1 MALACPSEL
10 IGSMFQSMKGV
21 EPVGNIHFGD
31 AILRE
36 PASGQSL
43 AKLLSSES
51 ARLKAEGGESLT
63 VYEPKAKEDLEL
75 SGLFRSS
82 NYLKLAGVCLCP
94 NRRLLFSEANLLIL
108 LNLTQTFE

>member
-1 MALACPSEL
+1 M
-10 IGSMFQSMKGV
+10 GRT
-21 EPVGNIHFGD
+21 GNIHFCD

-36 PASGQSL
+36 PASAQSL
-43 AKLLSSES
+43 AKLPSRES

-63 VYEPKAKEDLEL
+63 LYEPKAKEDLES

-94 NRRLLFSEANLLIL
+94 NRRLLFREANHSIL
-108 LNLTQTFE
+108 LNLTQPFE

>member
-1 MALACPSEL
+1 
-10 IGSMFQSMKGV
+10 MKGV

-43 AKLLSSES
+43 TKLLSSES
-51 ARLKAEGGESLT
+51 ARLKAESGESLT